1 MPSDQVQRIK
11 SSMSIVRIAK
21 ELRERASR
29 LIVVTRHNPVLG
41 IILIMPIS
49 A

>member
-1 MPSDQVQRIK
+1 MPSDQVQRIEN
-11 SSMSIVRIAK
+11 SMSIVRTVK

-29 LIVVTRHNPVLG
+29 LIVVTRHNPALG
-41 IILIMPIS
+41 IIFIMPIS